1 MLNFLAANK
10 TEGLTKVF
18 ISPLSV
24 LESAISNKNQILP
37 QTVRKQEKRKPIIII
52 IAVAAAAARDESVT
66 CRLLYLYSSEC

>member
-18 ISPLSV
+18 IFPFRFG
-24 LESAISNKNQILP
+24 IRDI
-37 QTVRKQEKRKPIIII
+37 KQESNSTTDSKKKEEERKPIITII
-52 IAVAAAAARDESVT
+52 IAVAATRAT